1 MMIKRHLSPSVA
13 EALKDTPVVLLVG
26 ARQTGK
32 STLVLSLLGGH
43 PTRRYLTLDDQGVL
57 DAAQSDPAGFLAG
70 LDGPVTLD
78 EVQKAPELF
87 PAMKAVVDRDRV
99 PGRYLLTG
107 SANVLLLPKLSES
120 LAGRMEVQTLWPLSQ
135 GELAGRRETFLDEV
149 FKSKFSPSLLKK
161 GGATDWMVRACLGG
175 FPEVAIRSSASRR
188 RAWFRSYL
196 TTVLSRD
203 ARDLANIESLAS
215 LPRLLS
221 LLASRTAS
229 LLNYADL
236 SRSLGMPQ
244 STLKR
249 YMGLLQALFL
259 YYPLPAWSSNL
270 GQRLIKSPKVLLSDT
285 GLLTFLTGASPDR
298 FRQDPTL
305 SGHLLESFVAME
317 LVKQVSWPETQVQ
330 LFHFRTLA
338 GTEVDLVLEDQAGRV
353 VGLEVKASATPSS
366 TDFRGLRAL
375 ADCAGEKFV
384 RGILLYTGQ
393 EVVPFAKNL
402 TAMPLA
408 ALWES

>member
-1 MMIKRHLSPSVA
+1 MIKRHLTPSVV

-32 STLVLSLLGGH
+32 STLVRSLLGGG
-43 PTRRYLTLDDQGVL
+43 PARRYFTLDDQGVL
-57 DAAQSDPAGFLAG
+57 DAARSDPAGFLAG
-70 LDGPVTLD
+70 LDGPIALD

-87 PAMKAVVDRDRV
+87 PAMKAVVDRDRTH
-99 PGRYLLTG
+99 GRYLLTG
-107 SANVLLLPKLSES
+107 SANVLLLPRLSES

-135 GELAGRRETFLDEV
+135 GELKGRRERFLDRV
-149 FKSKFSPSLLKK
+149 FEAKFSPSSSTKIRAADWVE
-161 GGATDWMVRACLGG
+161 GACIGG

-188 RAWFRSYL
+188 RAWFKSYV

-215 LPRLLS
+215 LPRLLA
-221 LLASRTAS
+221 LVASRAAS

-236 SRSLGMPQ
+236 SRVLGMPQ

-259 YYPLPAWSSNL
+259 YCPLPAWSGNL
-270 GQRLIKSPKVLLSDT
+270 GQRLIKSPKVLLADT
-285 GLLTFLTGASPDR
+285 GLLASLIGATPDR
-298 FRQDPTL
+298 LRQDLTL
-305 SGHLLESFVAME
+305 AGHLLENFVAME
-317 LVKQVSWPETQVQ
+317 LVKQASWPETQVQ
-330 LFHFRTLA
+330 LFHFRALS
-338 GTEVDLVLEDQAGRV
+338 GTEVDLVLEDQAGRI

-366 TDFRGLRAL
+366 GDFKGLKAL
-375 ADCAGEKFV
+375 AEQAGKKFI

-393 EVVPFAKNL
+393 EVVPFAKDL
-402 TAMPLA
+402 TAVPLQA
-408 ALWES
+408 IWES

>member
-1 MMIKRHLSPSVA
+1 VT
-13 EALKDTPVVLLVG
+13 EALRDTPVVLLVG

-32 STLVLSLLGGH
+32 STLVRSLLGKS
-43 PTRRYLTLDDQGVL
+43 PARRYLTLDDQGVL
-57 DAAQSDPAGFLAG
+57 DAARSDPAGFLAG

-87 PAMKAVVDRDRV
+87 PAMKAAVDRDRA
-99 PGRYLLTG
+99 PGHYLLMG

-135 GELAGRRETFLDEV
+135 GEMQGRREAFMEGV
-149 FKSKFSPSLLKK
+149 FESKFSPSLPKK
-161 GGATDWMVRACLGG
+161 SGATDWMERACLGG
-175 FPEVAIRSSASRR
+175 FPEVVIRSSASRR
-188 RAWFRSYL
+188 RAWFGSYT

-203 ARDLANIESLAS
+203 VRDLADIESLAS
-215 LPRLLS
+215 LPRLLG

-236 SRSLGMPQ
+236 SRALGMPQ

-259 YYPLPAWSSNL
+259 YHPLPAWSTSL

-285 GLLTFLTGASPDR
+285 GLLAHLSGATSER

-305 SGHLLESFVAME
+305 AGHLLENFVAME
-317 LVKQVSWPETQVQ
+317 LVKQASWSETQVQ
-330 LFHFRTLA
+330 FFHFRTLA

-366 TDFRGLRAL
+366 ADFKGLRAL
-375 ADCAGEKFV
+375 AECAGEKFV
-384 RGILLYTGQ
+384 RGIVLYTGK

-402 TAMPLA
+402 TAVPLPA
-408 ALWES
+408 IWES

>member
-1 MMIKRHLSPSVA
+1 MIKRYLSPSVT
-13 EALKDTPVVLLVG
+13 EALRDTPVVLLVG

-32 STLVLSLLGGH
+32 STLVRSLLGNS
-43 PTRRYLTLDDQGVL
+43 PARRYLTLDDQGVL
-57 DAAQSDPAGFLAG
+57 DAARSDPAGFLAG

-87 PAMKAVVDRDRV
+87 PAMKASVDRDRA

-135 GELAGRRETFLDEV
+135 GEMKGRRETFLEGV
-149 FKSKFSPSLLKK
+149 FESKFSPSLSKK
-161 GGATDWMVRACLGG
+161 GGATGWLERACLGG

-188 RAWFRSYL
+188 RAWFRSYI
-196 TTVLSRD
+196 TTALSRD

-215 LPRLLS
+215 LPRLLG

-236 SRSLGMPQ
+236 SRALGMPQ

-259 YYPLPAWSSNL
+259 YHPLPAWSTNL

-285 GLLTFLTGASPDR
+285 GLLAHLSGATSER
-298 FRQDPTL
+298 FQQDPTL
-305 SGHLLESFVAME
+305 AGHLLENFVAME
-317 LVKQVSWPETQVQ
+317 LVKQASWSETQVQ
-330 LFHFRTLA
+330 FFHFRTLA
-338 GTEVDLVLEDQAGRV
+338 GTEVDLVLEDQAGQV

-366 TDFRGLRAL
+366 ADFRGLRAL
-375 ADCAGEKFV
+375 AECAGEKFV
-384 RGILLYTGQ
+384 RGIVLYTGQ

-402 TAMPLA
+402 TAVPLPA
-408 ALWES
+408 IWES